1 MLDTPYTRKIRSQ
14 ILNNNQRYIKNLDM
28 VNGEHSGFLNGGN
41 LDTQICEGCG
51 TTLRGGK
58 NKFNSFMHGL
68 RDIGN
73 YLKPVTKPILHAA
86 TNKIVEG
93 INSGGVEAMAGAGV
107 KAKRGKYITHKGD
120 KDYHIDRHDV
130 QKAIEPYTQYKRK
143 TKGAGIKEELI
154 KDAKAL
160 GKPILKTIANHYLD
174 KGIKYLGGEMDPLK
188 RRAMKNGQI
197 VHQLEGG
204 KIKKVSNWIEHVKKF
219 SKNNNISYKDA
230 MKHPE
235 CKSTY
240 IK

>member
-1 MLDTPYTRKIRSQ
+1 
-14 ILNNNQRYIKNLDM
+14 M

-73 YLKPVTKPILHAA
+73 FLKPVTKPILHAA